1 MLRILLKELEGNFDS
16 IGLVFIMVKLFML
29 LFRPLEIMY
38 RMDHGQHC
46 AAIHVFNIRIARYFL
61 SIIHIQGE
69 FVFITVLVASFILLF
84 SPQEIMYP
92 GRRSATALFF
102 NI

>member
-16 IGLVFIMVKLFML
+16 IGLVFIMVKL

-38 RMDHGQHC
+38 
-46 AAIHVFNIRIARYFL
+46 
-61 SIIHIQGE
+61 
-69 FVFITVLVASFILLF
+69 
-84 SPQEIMYP
+84 P
-92 GRRSATALFF
+92 GWRSATALFF